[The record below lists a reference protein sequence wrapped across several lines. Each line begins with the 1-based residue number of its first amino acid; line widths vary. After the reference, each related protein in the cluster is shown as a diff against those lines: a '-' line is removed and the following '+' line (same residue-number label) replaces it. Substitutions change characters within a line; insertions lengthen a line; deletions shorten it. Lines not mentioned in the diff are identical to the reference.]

1 MPPRKASARQLI
13 CTGCGN
19 KHPPPR
25 GTKCKHMSTGKAP
38 ATPQCSQTPV
48 RGTREHQASAD
59 TVEILSKLAELQTT
73 QNTMATRVGRL
84 EQPEAVEWDAESAN
98 VSQAPSRATS
108 QGQSRSRARS
118 QRHRSRGH
126 GRRRKHRRSRSSSDS
141 SSRSSSSESRSTRKR
156 GLKSGLDHG
165 PQRSVTVK
173 VQWPTDVV
181 FRGVSEQRIKFDD
194 LTQNELTLGFV
205 RLIQERAD
213 KEARRGSQPQV
224 SRAMLNFLEQW
235 TDDAGNYT
243 WPTVLG
249 YVKLVFL
256 ALERGKLSWTESAK
270 LQDIRDRARAKG
282 TTIGQSRAPQ
292 ASARQSG
299 QQTASQGASKKK
311 RYCAA
316 YNKGICPSNEQS
328 HDSSQGIVHHIC
340 GFCLSKK
347 GNSWPH
353 PEVDCNQKSGSR
365 PHTTNPSKN

>member
-1 MPPRKASARQLI
+1 
-13 CTGCGN
+13 
-19 KHPPPR
+19 
-25 GTKCKHMSTGKAP
+25 
-38 ATPQCSQTPV
+38 
-48 RGTREHQASAD
+48 
-59 TVEILSKLAELQTT
+59 
-73 QNTMATRVGRL
+73 
-84 EQPEAVEWDAESAN
+84 
-98 VSQAPSRATS
+98 
-108 QGQSRSRARS
+108 
-118 QRHRSRGH
+118 
-126 GRRRKHRRSRSSSDS
+126 
-141 SSRSSSSESRSTRKR
+141 
-156 GLKSGLDHG
+156 
-165 PQRSVTVK
+165 VK

-292 ASARQSG
+292 AAASG
-299 QQTASQGASKKK
+299 QQTQGSTSNRQKK

-316 YNKGICPSNEQS
+316 YNKGSCNLNSPHMSN
-328 HDSSQGIVHHIC
+328 QGTVHHIC
-340 GFCLSKK
+340 GFCLSTK

-353 PEVDCNQKSGSR
+353 PEVECNQKSGSKSQST
-365 PHTTNPSKN
+365 HPSKN